1 MARCLRRVR
10 KKARRD
16 DDVMGK
22 HRWLHD
28 LRPGDRMWFEGS
40 IETIE
45 TITPVGGG
53 GFLIEFVG
61 RNVGVC
67 QDGEWAVPDERDE

>member
-1 MARCLRRVR
+1 
-10 KKARRD
+10 
-16 DDVMGK
+16 
-22 HRWLHD
+22 
-28 LRPGDRMWFEGS
+28 MWFEGS